1 MAREIEQLTFYEEYI
16 ELKRTHLLSMM
27 DYLISKMQTERCN
40 VRHYKQWEAEMTY
53 FKEEYSVFKKN
64 VVEWLNEGK
73 MAGLEENV
81 GFSCEELEEK
91 YEVLAQ
97 IFLEKR
103 DEIREKTTFFETRQ
117 ASKTR
122 GSFLVLPF
130 KRFDIHIF
138 AVKMRRKP

>member
-40 VRHYKQWEAEMTY
+40 VRHYKQW
-53 FKEEYSVFKKN
+53 V
-64 VVEWLNEGK
+64 NEGK

>member
-1 MAREIEQLTFYEEYI
+1 M
-16 ELKRTHLLSMM
+16 
-27 DYLISKMQTERCN
+27 
-40 VRHYKQWEAEMTY
+40 
-53 FKEEYSVFKKN
+53 
-64 VVEWLNEGK
+64 
-73 MAGLEENV
+73 
-81 GFSCEELEEK
+81 
-91 YEVLAQ
+91 LAQ

-122 GSFLVLPF
+122 GSFLVLQF